1 MIRRFAAAL
10 AGTIVL
16 SAAAL
21 IGCESATMSPE
32 ATAMLLSEK
41 PSETLSVTE
50 VREKVEAGD
59 LNEVSVAAQIG
70 GAPVPFIP
78 EHAGFFVTAAAASH
92 DHDHEGHDHADHDHG
107 DHDHA
112 DHDHADHDHAAEGH
126 DHAHEGDAAHA
137 DDHAGHDHGEE
148 GHVHSHEGHDHDH
161 AGHDPSTCPFC
172 KQGVEGKKNLAMV
185 KLMNAKGEVIATS
198 ADKLLSLKE
207 KQEVVVVG
215 KPSLDPDGNL
225 YIEATKIYVAK

>member
-1 MIRRFAAAL
+1 MKSRFAAAL
-10 AGTIVL
+10 VGTIVL
-16 SAAAL
+16 TAAL
-21 IGCESATMSPE
+21 VGCESSTMSPE
-32 ATAMLLSEK
+32 AAAMLLSEK
-41 PSETLSVTE
+41 PKETMSVSE
-50 VREKVEAGD
+50 VRDKVEAG
-59 LNEVSVAAQIG
+59 EPVEQVAVVAQIG

-78 EHAGFFVTAAAASH
+78 EHAGFFVTTAAASH
-92 DHDHEGHDHADHDHG
+92 DHEHEGHDHEGHDHADHDHA

-112 DHDHADHDHAAEGH
+112 DHDHADHDHAAEDH
-126 DHAHEGDAAHA
+126 DHAHA
-137 DDHAGHDHGEE
+137 DDHAGHDHGDAA
-148 GHVHSHEGHDHDH
+148 HVHGDEHAHDHGH

-185 KLMNAKGEVIATS
+185 KLMDGKGEVFGTS
-198 ADKLLSLKE
+198 ADKFLSLKE

>member
-1 MIRRFAAAL
+1 MKTPFAAAL

-16 SAAAL
+16 TAAAFV
-21 IGCESATMSPE
+21 GCESSTVSPE
-32 ATAMLLSEK
+32 AAAMLLSEK
-41 PSETLSVTE
+41 PAKTLSVTE
-50 VREKVEAGD
+50 VREKVEAGETTE
-59 LNEVSVAAQIG
+59 EVAVEAQIG

-78 EHAGFFVTAAAASH
+78 EHAGFFVTAKAASH
-92 DHDHEGHDHADHDHG
+92 DHDHEGHDHAGHDHEG
-107 DHDHA
+107 HDHDHA
-112 DHDHADHDHAAEGH
+112 DHDHADH
-126 DHAHEGDAAHA
+126 AHA
-137 DDHAGHDHGEE
+137 DDHAGHDHGDE

-172 KQGVEGKKNLAMV
+172 KQGVDGKKNLALV
-185 KLMNAKGEVIATS
+185 KLMDGKGEVVGTS

-207 KQEVVVVG
+207 KQDVVVVG